1 MSENKESIL
10 KVIESTK
17 PATEQEQTVQKSV
30 SGHTNPLAKK
40 FLEFHNDKNKLKVKD
55 LFKK

>member
-10 KVIESTK
+10 KVIENKKTV
-17 PATEQEQTVQKSV
+17 TGQEQTVQKSV
-30 SGHTNPLAKK
+30 SGHSNPLAKK
-40 FLEFHNDKNKLKVKD
+40 FIEFHNDKNKLKVKD